1 MLLSHWQ
8 VKHIRLK
15 YVDGRNL
22 TKQYKKY
29 REYIKI
35 ALTELWSQFYNVCL
49 FPFVFYTNCSVWWW
63 PTVRSKHVD

>member
-1 MLLSHWQ
+1 MFFVTQHNILNSCMYTALLLIIYFFVFLPMLLSHWQ

-35 ALTELWSQFYNVCL
+35 ALTEL
-49 FPFVFYTNCSVWWW
+49 
-63 PTVRSKHVD
+63 